1 MGWGVSKTGMIEI
14 IQLADTRIEELIDFI
29 LENLDL
35 EYSAYEKLER
45 LVLNELITSI
55 ASSGATTVAVNGDED
70 IIGVCLAQRSTST
83 LPRESWT
90 AYLARLRSSSSI
102 WEGSMEIMKT
112 LNSSLN
118 ALPEIEWRKNLAS
131 NTSWAM
137 TYITNHSQL
146 INRLVEYQTKAE
158 ELFNSVSCSNSA
170 GGSDE
175 ILTIPFV
182 LVAKDYRKQGLMT
195 MMLSDLHDY
204 CQLERLHEI
213 HLIYPSDF
221 GALSKSPNLK
231 IYQVR
236 VSKNSLIIKLFNS
249 KPYKAPL
256 SDSSSESSSS

>member
-1 MGWGVSKTGMIEI
+1 MIEI
-14 IQLADTRIEELIDFI
+14 IQLADTRIEELLDFI

-35 EYSAYEKLER
+35 ELSAYEKLER
-45 LVLNELITSI
+45 LVLTELISPMI
-55 ASSGATTVAVNGDED
+55 GATTVAVNGNED
-70 IIGVCLAQRSTST
+70 IIGVCLAQRSTSS

-90 AYLARLRSSSSI
+90 AYLARLRSCSSI

-146 INRLVEYQTKAE
+146 INRLVEYQTMADQ
-158 ELFNSVSCSNSA
+158 LLTSISCSRSA
-170 GGSDE
+170 GDNSE

-195 MMLSDLHDY
+195 MMLSDLQDY

-213 HLIYPSDF
+213 HHIYPTSF
-221 GALSKSPNLK
+221 GALSKSPNLH
-231 IYQVR
+231 QAWV
-236 VSKNSLIIKLFNS
+236 F
-249 KPYKAPL
+249 
-256 SDSSSESSSS
+256 